1 MDEEAGHIDF
11 GTTRAAEMA
20 ARGGEAKERAQ
31 RAVDFWYQTGLDM
44 FGRSESRR
52 AERYR
57 HWGLKR
63 RTNAEARQ
71 QYIAE
76 VNPLIESMGL
86 QVPDPLRGR
95 KYL

>member
-1 MDEEAGHIDF
+1 
-11 GTTRAAEMA
+11 MA
-20 ARGGEAKERAQ
+20 ARGGEAKARVQ
-31 RAVDFWYQTGLDM
+31 RAVDFWYLTGLDM

-57 HWGLKR
+57 FWGLKR

-76 VNPLIESMGL
+76 VDPLIAGMGL
-86 QVPDPLRGR
+86 TVPDPLVGR

>member
-1 MDEEAGHIDF
+1 
-11 GTTRAAEMA
+11 MA
-20 ARGGEAKERAQ
+20 ARGGEAKDRVQKALN
-31 RAVDFWYQTGLDM
+31 FWYTTGLDM

-52 AERYR
+52 ADRYR
-57 HWGLKR
+57 EWGLKR
-63 RTNAEARQ
+63 RTNAEARA

-86 QVPDPLRGR
+86 EVPDPLAGR